1 MRRTDGDDSWSVI
14 VEPVFRGEPK
24 HKSTP
29 HILEDNPLKVVLQRV
44 SQASVM
50 VDGRPVGTIGNGFLA
65 LVGIGHGDDD
75 SVVRWMAEKTSV
87 LRVFE
92 DDAGKMNRSVMDV
105 GGSVLAVS
113 QFTLYGDCR
122 KGRRPAFT
130 DAADP
135 PVAKALYELYV
146 DSLRGQGIVVETG
159 VFAADMKVSLVND
172 GPVTMLLER

>member
-1 MRRTDGDDSWSVI
+1 M
-14 VEPVFRGEPK
+14 
-24 HKSTP
+24 
-29 HILEDNPLKVVLQRV
+29 KVVLQRV
-44 SQASVM
+44 SQASVS
-50 VDGRPVGTIGNGFLA
+50 VEGEVVGQIGAGFLA
-65 LVGIGHGDDD
+65 LVGIGHADGE
-75 SVVRWMAEKTSV
+75 SVVSWMAEKTAV

-92 DDAGKMNRSVMDV
+92 DDAGKMNRSVIDI

-135 PVAKALYELYV
+135 AIAKRLYELYV
-146 DSLRGQGIVVETG
+146 ERLKGQGIGVETG